1 MSLVAA
7 LRTGRAVHSPS
18 GTLASSTG
26 VVVQARGYAAPVKS
40 AKKVSSKFR
49 PNAGNEDKKKRGL
62 RDAGLFRPMSVNNL
76 SEPVFQSDQR
86 ISLQLPVFRPEALTP
101 AAAGKAMSFPQEE
114 SKALKAYGL
123 PTNIL
128 VDYMLLTKPCS
139 IVREATVS
147 VLDQL
152 DSAAG
157 TSSKDT
163 RVVLTGKSG
172 CGKSYLLLQAV
183 QYSLQKEWINLY
195 IPRAINL
202 VNSSSPFVY
211 DARTQTYNQPFFA
224 QQLLKR
230 FVDVNEALI
239 RSLTVQGSYPLEE
252 RAVSIG
258 APLADL
264 INIGVEMQSVAPVVL
279 SALLDE
285 LAKQTKYPVLLAI
298 DDFQALYCMSQ
309 YRDPFFRAI
318 KAYHLTLPRTLLEFA
333 SGERSFA
340 RGAVLGALS
349 TQNTT
354 YRTPLELIESLGLQ
368 PTMPANP
375 YVRREAELVEYAK
388 GLKSFPV
395 PERLTVD
402 EAASLFDLWQQK
414 KALHLPRGDEI
425 FLAKYTEAGGN
436 AREFVKKGL
445 LQTVTM

>member
-7 LRTGRAVHSPS
+7 LRTGRAVHSTPV
-18 GTLASSTG
+18 TLGSSAG
-26 VVVQARGYAAPVKS
+26 VGVQTRGYAAPVKA

-49 PNAGNEDKKKRGL
+49 PNAGNDNNKKRGP
-62 RDAGLFRPMSVNNL
+62 RDAGVFRPMSVNNL
-76 SEPVFQSDQR
+76 SDPVFQSDQR
-86 ISLQLPVFRPEALTP
+86 TTLELPVFRPEAITHT
-101 AAAGKAMSFPQEE
+101 AANKAMAFPQDE

-123 PTNIL
+123 PTNVL

-139 IVREATVS
+139 VVREATIS
-147 VLDQL
+147 MLDQL

-172 CGKSYLLLQAV
+172 CGKSYLLVQAV
-183 QYSLQKEWINLY
+183 QYSIQKQWISLY

-202 VNSSSPFVY
+202 VNSSSAFAY

-239 RSLTVQGSYPLEE
+239 QSLTVQGSYPLED

-264 INIGVEMQSVAPVVL
+264 INLGVELQHMAPVVL

-285 LAKQTKYPVLLAI
+285 LATQTKYPVLLAI
-298 DDFQALYCMSQ
+298 DDFQALYCMSA
-309 YRDPFFRAI
+309 YRDPFFRAV

-333 SGERSFA
+333 SGKKAFA

-354 YRTPLELIESLGLQ
+354 YRTPLELVESLGLE
-368 PTMPANP
+368 PSISANP
-375 YVRREAELVEYAK
+375 YVHREAELVEYAK
-388 GLKSFPV
+388 GLKNFPV
-395 PERLTVD
+395 PEQLTVD

-414 KALHLPRGDEI
+414 KALHLPHADEI
-425 FLAKYTEAGGN
+425 FLAKYTESGGN
-436 AREFVKKGL
+436 AREFVQKGL
-445 LQTVTM
+445 LQTVTL